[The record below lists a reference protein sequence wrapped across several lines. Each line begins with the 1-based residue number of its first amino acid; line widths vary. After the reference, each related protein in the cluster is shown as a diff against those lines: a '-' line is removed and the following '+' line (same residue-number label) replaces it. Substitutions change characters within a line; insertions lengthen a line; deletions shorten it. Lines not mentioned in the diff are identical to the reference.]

1 MPMSYTGQASI
12 VMRLKGFPTARSIHS
27 SLYQLVKAKAGF
39 GDPVSD
45 PFHIYNTEF
54 NTTKYVY
61 NFLPIPIEAI
71 PNSVRLFIVDEGY
84 MVPLSMKH
92 TILKYG
98 RKVLVAGDDGQLPPI
113 SGEPAFLT
121 GYNIHRLTQIMRQ
134 KENDPIIYLAHRAR
148 RGDLIH
154 CGAYGNNVIVIDE
167 SDLTKDMIMNV
178 GNIICGTNKS
188 RDYFNNYIRTNQ
200 NKDVLPTYG
209 DRVICRNNNWN
220 ISIDNIALANGLS
233 GYITSPITVDRF
245 DNSKGLFRMDFLPDL
260 LYTPFTD
267 LKVNYKYIMSDY
279 ATRNEIKNN
288 RFTNGEL
295 FEYAYA
301 ITTHLSQGAEY
312 PAGIYYEEFLRPN
325 IQNALNYTGITRFRE
340 AMIYVKKSRKFY

>member
-1 MPMSYTGQASI
+1 
-12 VMRLKGFPTARSIHS
+12 
-27 SLYQLVKAKAGF
+27 
-39 GDPVSD
+39 
-45 PFHIYNTEF
+45 
-54 NTTKYVY
+54 
-61 NFLPIPIEAI
+61 
-71 PNSVRLFIVDEGY
+71 
-84 MVPLSMKH
+84 
-92 TILKYG
+92 
-98 RKVLVAGDDGQLPPI
+98 
-113 SGEPAFLT
+113 
-121 GYNIHRLTQIMRQ
+121 MRQ

-148 RGDLIH
+148 RGDIIH
-154 CGAYGNNVIVIDE
+154 CGAYGNNVIVIEE
-167 SDLTKDMIMNV
+167 SDLTKNMIMNI

-200 NKDVLPTYG
+200 GKDSLPTYG
-209 DRVICRNNNWN
+209 DRVICRNSNWN

-233 GYITSPITVDRF
+233 GYITSPVSVDRF

-279 ATRNEIKNN
+279 AARNEIKNN